1 METLAEFK
9 RYVSYD
15 PETGEFVRVDG
26 SRAGCK
32 HTDLSGKT
40 YIYMSIKR
48 KKYRA
53 HRIAWLFITG
63 KMPEHQID
71 HINGDGTDN
80 RACNLRSVTQVQ
92 NSWNARRHHDNTSG
106 ISGVSWHSQVSK
118 WLVRIGDNNKRKYLG
133 LYETLLD
140 AAAARFNAERMLG
153 YHPNHGQ
160 DRPL

>member
-1 METLAEFK
+1 MGKLAEFK

-15 PETGEFVRVDG
+15 PETGGFTRADG
-26 SRAGCK
+26 SRAGRK

-40 YIYMSIKR
+40 YIYMWIKR
-48 KKYRA
+48 KEYRA

-63 KMPEHQID
+63 EMPENQID

-80 RACNLRSVTQVQ
+80 RACNLRAVTQSE
-92 NSWNARRHHDNTSG
+92 NSKNQRLARNNTTG
-106 ISGVSWHSQVSK
+106 LSGVTWHKGCGK
-118 WLVRIGDNNKRKYLG
+118 WCVRIGDNNTRAYLG

-140 AAAARFNAERMLG
+140 AAAARFTAELMLG

-160 DRPL
+160 NRPL

>member
-40 YIYMSIKR
+40 YLRIMINGKR
-48 KKYRA
+48 YRS
-53 HRIAWLFITG
+53 HRLAWLFITG
-63 KMPEHQID
+63 EMPENQID

-80 RACNLRSVTQVQ
+80 RACNLRAVTQLE
-92 NSWNARRHHDNTSG
+92 NSKNQRLARNNTTG
-106 ISGVSWHSQVSK
+106 LSGVTWHSQVSK

-140 AAAARFNAERMLG
+140 AAAARFTAELMLG

-160 DRPL
+160 NRPL

>member
-1 METLAEFK
+1 MGKLAEFK

-40 YIYMSIKR
+40 YIYMRIKR

-80 RACNLRSVTQVQ
+80 RAVNLREVNRVDNCKNRRKPSNNTTGVVGVYKHRPTGGWQAQIRVNYQ
-92 NSWNARRHHDNTSG
+92 LKNLGVFREFDKAVDARK
-106 ISGVSWHSQVSK
+106 QAE
-118 WLVRIGDNNKRKYLG
+118 L
-133 LYETLLD
+133 LYG
-140 AAAARFNAERMLG
+140 F
-153 YHPNHGQ
+153 HPNHGQ
-160 DRPL
+160 NRPL